1 MTWIYFS
8 MKSCEFGLFFHEKSF
23 VQIEIMLFKSKLG
36 GEILPPIAL
45 FWIMG
50 NLIT

>member
-1 MTWIYFS
+1 
-8 MKSCEFGLFFHEKSF
+8 MKSREFGSFFQEKSY
-23 VQIEIMLFKSKLG
+23 VQIEIMFFKSKLG
-36 GEILPPIAL
+36 IEILPPIAL